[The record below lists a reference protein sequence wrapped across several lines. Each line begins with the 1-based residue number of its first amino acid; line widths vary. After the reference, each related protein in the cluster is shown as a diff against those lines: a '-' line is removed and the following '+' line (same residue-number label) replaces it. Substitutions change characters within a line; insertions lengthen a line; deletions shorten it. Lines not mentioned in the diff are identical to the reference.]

1 MRLRYF
7 LPVIALLVLSV
18 FFFMGLGRDP
28 SVVPSP
34 LIDKPVPAFSL
45 PALAGREKDVEMD
58 GLASSDLRGEVSV
71 VNVFASWCAPC
82 RVEHPVL
89 TRLATEFGVSLHGIN
104 YKNDPD
110 EARAWLA
117 RLGDPFRR
125 IGADRDG
132 RAAIEL
138 GVYGVP
144 ETFVIDRDGRIRYR
158 HVGPLT
164 PHDLENVV
172 VPLIREVAQ

>member
-1 MRLRYF
+1 M
-7 LPVIALLVLSV
+7 
-18 FFFMGLGRDP
+18 
-28 SVVPSP
+28 
-34 LIDKPVPAFSL
+34 
-45 PALAGREKDVEMD
+45 
-58 GLASSDLRGEVSV
+58 
-71 VNVFASWCAPC
+71 
-82 RVEHPVL
+82 L

>member
-45 PALAGREKDVEMD
+45 PALAGREKDVETD

-82 RVEHPVL
+82 RVEHPC
-89 TRLATEFGVSLHGIN
+89 
-104 YKNDPD
+104 
-110 EARAWLA
+110 
-117 RLGDPFRR
+117 
-125 IGADRDG
+125 
-132 RAAIEL
+132 
-138 GVYGVP
+138 
-144 ETFVIDRDGRIRYR
+144 
-158 HVGPLT
+158 
-164 PHDLENVV
+164 
-172 VPLIREVAQ
+172 